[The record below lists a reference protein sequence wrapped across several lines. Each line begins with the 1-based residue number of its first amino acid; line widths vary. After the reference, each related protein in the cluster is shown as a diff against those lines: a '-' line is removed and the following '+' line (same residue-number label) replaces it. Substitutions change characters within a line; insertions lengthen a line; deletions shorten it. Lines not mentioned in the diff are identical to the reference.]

1 VANTLQKVLALEGKR
16 MSSAIPTPTVPADE
30 SSLPA
35 LRERLPVGLR
45 RTVGAYVNL
54 MKPHVTTLLL
64 AITALTMVMAER
76 GMPPP
81 LLMLAT
87 LLGGLFSAGSANA
100 INCYIDRDIDGIM
113 GRTMR
118 RAVPAGRVPPR
129 HALVFGIVLAVL
141 SFAELTLFVNLLSA
155 VLAFSGIIFYVFVY
169 TGYLKRS
176 TVQNIVIGGAA
187 GSVPPLVGWAAV
199 SNSIPLAAFLLFAV
213 IFFWTPPHFWAL
225 ALLIQRDYERAG
237 VPMLPVVLG
246 EQETRKQIFLYTL
259 LLVAVTLLL
268 FASGTMGYLYL
279 AAALSLGAVMIYLA
293 FRLLRGGSKQWANR
307 LFWFSNSYL
316 ALLFAVMA
324 VDRILGG

>member
-1 VANTLQKVLALEGKR
+1 
-16 MSSAIPTPTVPADE
+16 
-30 SSLPA
+30 
-35 LRERLPVGLR
+35 
-45 RTVGAYVNL
+45 

-87 LLGGLFSAGSANA
+87 LLGGLSSAGSANA

-129 HALVFGIVLAVL
+129 HALVFGIILAFL
-141 SFAELTLFVNLLSA
+141 SFAEFALFVNLLSA
-155 VLAFSGIIFYVFVY
+155 VLACSGILFYVFVY

-199 SNSIPLAAFLLFAV
+199 TNSVPLAAFLLFAV

-246 EQETRKQIFLYTL
+246 ERETRKQIFLYTL
-259 LLVAVTLLL
+259 LLVGVTLLL

-279 AAALSLGAVMIYLA
+279 AAALFLGGVMIYMA
-293 FRLLRGGSKQWANR
+293 YRLMRGDSRQWANR

-324 VDRILGG
+324 VDRILGA

>member
-1 VANTLQKVLALEGKR
+1 
-16 MSSAIPTPTVPADE
+16 MSSAIPAPSLHGDE
-30 SSLPA
+30 PSLSA
-35 LRERLPVGLR
+35 LREHFPAGFRQR
-45 RTVGAYVNL
+45 VGAYVNL

-87 LLGGLFSAGSANA
+87 LTGGLFSAGSANA

-118 RAVPAGRVPPR
+118 RSVPAGKVPPR

-141 SFAELTLFVNLLSA
+141 SLVELVLFVNLLSA
-155 VLAFSGIIFYVFVY
+155 VLACSGILFYVFVY

-187 GSVPPLVGWAAV
+187 GAVPPLVGWAAV
-199 SNSIPLAAFLLFAV
+199 TNTVPLAAFLLFAV

-259 LLVAVTLLL
+259 LLVGVTLLL

-279 AAALSLGAVMIYLA
+279 AAALSLGAVMIYMA
-293 FRLLRGGSKQWANR
+293 YRLMRGDSKLWANR

>member
-1 VANTLQKVLALEGKR
+1 
-16 MSSAIPTPTVPADE
+16 MSSTIPTPSLAADE
-30 SSLPA
+30 ASLPA
-35 LRERLPVGLR
+35 LREHLPVGFR
-45 RTVGAYVNL
+45 RVMGAYLNL

-87 LLGGLFSAGSANA
+87 LVGGLFSAGSANA

-129 HALVFGIVLAVL
+129 RALIFGIVLAIL

-155 VLAFSGIIFYVFVY
+155 VLAFSGIVFYVFVY

-199 SNSIPLAAFLLFAV
+199 SNSVPLAAFLLFAV

-259 LLVAVTLLL
+259 LLVGVTLLL

-293 FRLLRGGSKQWANR
+293 YRLMRGGSKQWANR

>member
-1 VANTLQKVLALEGKR
+1 
-16 MSSAIPTPTVPADE
+16 MSSAIPTPSLHADE
-30 SSLPA
+30 PALPA
-35 LRERLPVGLR
+35 LREHLPAGFR
-45 RTVGAYVNL
+45 QSISAYVNL

-87 LLGGLFSAGSANA
+87 LLGGLLSAGSANA

-129 HALVFGIVLAVL
+129 HALVFGIILAFL
-141 SFAELTLFVNLLSA
+141 SFAEFALFVNLLSA
-155 VLAFSGIIFYVFVY
+155 VLACSGILFYVFVY

-199 SNSIPLAAFLLFAV
+199 TNSVPLAAFLLFAV

-246 EQETRKQIFLYTL
+246 ERETRKQIFLYTL
-259 LLVAVTLLL
+259 LLVGVTLLL

-279 AAALSLGAVMIYLA
+279 AAALFLGGVMIYMA
-293 FRLLRGGSKQWANR
+293 YRLMRGDSRQWANR

-324 VDRILGG
+324 VDRILGA

>member
-1 VANTLQKVLALEGKR
+1 MN
-16 MSSAIPTPTVPADE
+16 SAIRGDE
-30 SSLPA
+30 SGLPA
-35 LRERLPVGLR
+35 LREHIPLGFRQYI
-45 RTVGAYVNL
+45 GAYINL

-87 LLGGLFSAGSANA
+87 LIGGLFSAGSANS

-141 SFAELTLFVNLLSA
+141 SFVELTLFVNLLSA
-155 VLAFSGIIFYVFVY
+155 ALAFSGIIFYVFVY

-199 SNSIPLAAFLLFAV
+199 TNSVPLAAFLLFAV

-259 LLVAVTLLL
+259 LLVGVTLLL
-268 FASGTMGYLYL
+268 FVSGTMGYLYL
-279 AAALSLGAVMIYLA
+279 AAALSLGAVMIYMA
-293 FRLLRGGSKQWANR
+293 FRLLRGDSKQWANR

>member
-1 VANTLQKVLALEGKR
+1 
-16 MSSAIPTPTVPADE
+16 MSSAIPTPSLHADD
-30 SSLPA
+30 SGLPA
-35 LRERLPVGLR
+35 LREHLPAGLR
-45 RTVGAYVNL
+45 QSAAAYVNL

-87 LLGGLFSAGSANA
+87 LLGGLWSAGSANA

-129 HALVFGIVLAVL
+129 HALVFGIILAFL
-141 SFAELTLFVNLLSA
+141 SFAELALFVNLLSA
-155 VLAFSGIIFYVFVY
+155 VLACSGILFYVFVY

-199 SNSIPLAAFLLFAV
+199 TNSVPLAAFLLFAV
-213 IFFWTPPHFWAL
+213 IFFWTPPHCWAL

-246 EQETRKQIFLYTL
+246 ERETRKQIFLYTL
-259 LLVAVTLLL
+259 LLVGVTLLL

-279 AAALSLGAVMIYLA
+279 AAALTLGGVMIYMA
-293 FRLLRGGSKQWANR
+293 YRLMRGDSKQWANR

-324 VDRILGG
+324 VDRILGA

>member
-1 VANTLQKVLALEGKR
+1 
-16 MSSAIPTPTVPADE
+16 MSSAIPTVPVDE

-35 LRERLPVGLR
+35 LQERLSVGVR
-45 RTVGAYVNL
+45 QTVGAYVNL

-129 HALVFGIVLAVL
+129 HALVFGIVLGAL
-141 SFAELTLFVNLLSA
+141 SFAELMLFVNLLSA

-187 GSVPPLVGWAAV
+187 GSIPPLVGWAAV

-259 LLVAVTLLL
+259 LLVGVTLLL

-293 FRLLRGGSKQWANR
+293 FRLMRGGSKQWANR

>member
-1 VANTLQKVLALEGKR
+1 MEKVLALDSTR
-16 MSSAIPTPTVPADE
+16 MSSAIPTPSLPADE
-30 SSLPA
+30 PSLPG
-35 LRERLPVGLR
+35 LREHLPIGLR
-45 RTVGAYVNL
+45 RVAGAYVNL

-64 AITALTMVMAER
+64 AITALTMVMAQR

-87 LLGGLFSAGSANA
+87 LVGGLFSAGSANA

-118 RAVPAGRVPPR
+118 RAVPAGRVPAL

-155 VLAFSGIIFYVFVY
+155 VLAFSGILFYVFVY

-199 SNSIPLAAFLLFAV
+199 TNSVPLAAFLLFTV

-259 LLVAVTLLL
+259 LLVGVTLLL

-293 FRLLRGGSKQWANR
+293 YRLMRGGSKQWANR

>member
-1 VANTLQKVLALEGKR
+1 MN
-16 MSSAIPTPTVPADE
+16 SAIRSDE
-30 SSLPA
+30 SGLPA
-35 LRERLPVGLR
+35 LREHIPLGFRQYI
-45 RTVGAYVNL
+45 GAYINL

-87 LLGGLFSAGSANA
+87 LIGGLFSAGSANS

-141 SFAELTLFVNLLSA
+141 SFVELTLFVNLLSA
-155 VLAFSGIIFYVFVY
+155 ALAFSGIIFYVFVY

-199 SNSIPLAAFLLFAV
+199 TNSVPLAAFLLFAV

-259 LLVAVTLLL
+259 LLVGVTLLL
-268 FASGTMGYLYL
+268 FVSGTMGYLYL
-279 AAALSLGAVMIYLA
+279 AAALSLGAVMIYMA
-293 FRLLRGGSKQWANR
+293 FRLLRGDSKQWANR

>member
-1 VANTLQKVLALEGKR
+1 MN
-16 MSSAIPTPTVPADE
+16 SAISGDE
-30 SSLPA
+30 SGLAA
-35 LRERLPVGLR
+35 LRHDPLGFRQYI
-45 RTVGAYVNL
+45 GAYINL

-81 LLMLAT
+81 LLLLAT
-87 LLGGLFSAGSANA
+87 LAGGLFSAGSANS

-129 HALVFGIVLAVL
+129 HALVFGIVLALL
-141 SFAELTLFVNLLSA
+141 SFVELTLFVNLLAA

-199 SNSIPLAAFLLFAV
+199 TNSVPLAAFLLFAV

-246 EQETRKQIFLYTL
+246 ERETRKQIFLYTL
-259 LLVAVTLLL
+259 LLVGVTLLL
-268 FASGTMGYLYL
+268 FLSGTMGYLYL
-279 AAALSLGAVMIYLA
+279 AAALSLGAVMIYMA
-293 FRLLRGGSKQWANR
+293 FRLLRGDSKQWANR

-324 VDRILGG
+324 VDRIVGG

>member
-1 VANTLQKVLALEGKR
+1 MN
-16 MSSAIPTPTVPADE
+16 SAIPT
-30 SSLPA
+30 SSLQSDDPT
-35 LRERLPVGLR
+35 LPGLSDRLPVDFR
-45 RTVGAYVNL
+45 HQASAYVNL

-81 LLMLAT
+81 FLLIAT
-87 LLGGLFSAGSANA
+87 LLGGLLSAGSANA

-129 HALVFGIVLAVL
+129 HALVFGIVLAAL
-141 SFAELTLFVNLLSA
+141 SFVELAVFVNVLSA
-155 VLAFSGIIFYVFVY
+155 VLAFSGILFYVFVY

-199 SNSIPLAAFLLFAV
+199 SNSVPLAAFLLFAV

-246 EQETRKQIFLYTL
+246 EAETRKQIFLYTL
-259 LLVAVTLLL
+259 LLVGVTLLL
-268 FASGTMGYLYL
+268 FASGVMGYLYL
-279 AAALSLGAVMIYLA
+279 ATALGLGGVMIYLA
-293 FRLLRGGSKQWANR
+293 YRLLRGDSKQWANR

-324 VDRILGG
+324 VDRILGA

>member
-1 VANTLQKVLALEGKR
+1 MANVREKVLALDR
-16 MSSAIPTPTVPADE
+16 TQVSSAIPTPALPADE
-30 SSLPA
+30 SSLSA
-35 LRERLPVGLR
+35 LSERLPINFR
-45 RTVGAYVNL
+45 RVTGAYLNL

-87 LLGGLFSAGSANA
+87 LVGGLFSAGSANA
-100 INCYIDRDIDGIM
+100 INCYIDRDIDSIM

-118 RAVPAGRVPPR
+118 RAVPAGRVPPQR
-129 HALVFGIVLAVL
+129 ALVFGIVLAVL

-187 GSVPPLVGWAAV
+187 GAVPPLVGWAAV
-199 SNSIPLAAFLLFAV
+199 SNSVPLAAFLLFAV

-246 EQETRKQIFLYTL
+246 EQETHKQIFLYTL
-259 LLVAVTLLL
+259 LLVGVTLLL
-268 FASGTMGYLYL
+268 FASGSMGYLYL

-293 FRLLRGGSKQWANR
+293 YRLMRGGSKQWANR

>member
-1 VANTLQKVLALEGKR
+1 MANAPRRTLALEDGLVH
-16 MSSAIPTPTVPADE
+16 SSISTPSLHGDDQTLPTLRAR
-30 SSLPA
+30 LPA
-35 LRERLPVGLR
+35 GIRQGA
-45 RTVGAYVNL
+45 GAYLNL

-87 LLGGLFSAGSANA
+87 LVGGLFSAGSANA
-100 INCYIDRDIDGIM
+100 LNCYIDRDIDQIM

-118 RAVPAGRVPPR
+118 RSVPAGRVSPR
-129 HALVFGIVLAVL
+129 HALVFGIVLGLL
-141 SFAELTLFVNLLSA
+141 SLVELTLFVNLLA
-155 VLAFSGIIFYVFVY
+155 AILAFSGILFYVFVY

-199 SNSIPLAAFLLFAV
+199 TNSVPLAAFLLFAV

-237 VPMLPVVLG
+237 VPMLPVIQG
-246 EQETRKQIFLYTL
+246 ERETCKQIFLYTW

-268 FASGTMGYLYL
+268 FASGAMGYLYL
-279 AAALSLGAVMIYLA
+279 TAAVSLGAVMIYMA
-293 FRLLRGGSKQWANR
+293 YRLLRGASKQWANR

-324 VDRILGG
+324 VDRILGR